1 MNRRH
6 FLALAA
12 ASASQAAPPNQDR
25 NLSAQPRIRRK
36 FNAGWLFRRQVHGG
50 GALGSWERDPTLGAA
65 IEPAFLNA
73 RLPAY
78 DDSAWPAI
86 QLPHSWNQHDGSD
99 ELPGYFRGIGWYRK
113 HFQLES
119 ELSGKRVFL
128 EFEGVNQVSEFWVN
142 GSYVGKHE
150 GGYTSFEFDITPHVK
165 FGPAGNVLT
174 VKVDN
179 IYNKDIAPTVKT
191 DLTFYGGIYRDV
203 WLRVAAPIHLSEVY
217 WLTPKVSESAAEIE
231 VRSKIDN
238 RTARA
243 ATLRVLHE
251 ILDAQGLVVAKV
263 ETSAS
268 VPAQKQGH
276 ALTQRLTLA
285 QPKLWSPDTPHL
297 YKLRTTLLDP
307 AGPGDI
313 HDAPI
318 GFRWFRFD
326 AQQGFFLNGR
336 RLQLRGTT
344 WHQSYPGLGS
354 ALPNSRHVK
363 DMELIKEMGCNLFR
377 TSHYPHDPAV
387 MEACDRLGLLVLEE
401 MFVGEE
407 VEDDGGYY
415 RIQAKGIEEMIARD
429 RNNPC
434 VFMWG
439 LEGEVESAA
448 KHVEVVQQLV
458 NKIKATDPSR
468 PATMQDARIDS
479 IKQTLDVVG
488 LYSGFDENDKERSLH
503 PERRYMIEEYTVD
516 AIGRGIYGMGPES
529 EDLGCDKHE
538 AYLAEVGRRPWI
550 AGSTVWHQFD
560 YDGDEYDPI
569 TPHLVTFGLAD
580 FWRIPKDVFYLFQSQ
595 WSAKPM
601 LHICGHWT
609 WPGEEG
615 KTRKVKVYS
624 NQPRVELFLN
634 GRSLGARE
642 PVAYP
647 GLDHP
652 PFLWDV
658 PYEPGVL
665 KAVSGALTSERKT
678 AGPAAR
684 IDLRSD
690 VERIESRDPE
700 SLAYLTASVVDK
712 DGTVVPTASHAISFT
727 AYGPGELLP
736 QTWPGHPTGLTWNCV
751 AGLTRIALRSTDRV
765 GRCVVSAYS
774 PGLRMGRAI
783 LDVAAPGKRDQ
794 MEYRGGATVYK

>member
-12 ASASQAAPPNQDR
+12 VSASQAAQPLQDKR
-25 NLSAQPRIRRK
+25 LSAPPRIRRN
-36 FNAGWLFRRQVHGG
+36 FNAGWLFQRQSKGG

-73 RLPAY
+73 KSATY
-78 DDSAWPAI
+78 DDSAWSSI
-86 QLPHSWNQHDGSD
+86 QLPHTWNQHDGSD
-99 ELPGYFRGIGWYRK
+99 ELPGYFRGIGWYRR
-113 HFQLES
+113 HFQLEPG
-119 ELSGKRVFL
+119 LRGQCIFL
-128 EFEGVNQVSEFWVN
+128 ELEGVNQVSEFWLN
-142 GSYVGKHE
+142 GAHLGKHE
-150 GGYTSFEFDITPHVK
+150 GGYTSFEFDITRHVQ

-191 DLTFYGGIYRDV
+191 DLTFYGGIYRDA
-203 WLRVAAPIHLSEVY
+203 WLRITAPVHLSEVY
-217 WLTPKVSESAAEIE
+217 WLTPKVSADSAEIE
-231 VRSKIDN
+231 IHSKIDN
-238 RTARA
+238 QTSRA
-243 ATLRVLHE
+243 ASLKVIHE
-251 ILDAQGLVVAKV
+251 IIDPQGAVAAKV
-263 ETSAS
+263 ETSAAI
-268 VPAQKQGH
+268 PANKRGH
-276 ALTQRLTLA
+276 ALTQHLRLA
-285 QPKLWSPDTPHL
+285 QPKLWSPDDPNL
-297 YKLRTTLLDP
+297 YKLRTTLLDSAA
-307 AGPGDI
+307 AGDL
-313 HDAPI
+313 HEAPI
-318 GFRWFRFD
+318 GFRWFHFD
-326 AQQGFFLNGR
+326 ARQGFFLNGR

-344 WHQSYPGLGS
+344 WHHSYPGLGS

-415 RIQAKGIEEMIARD
+415 RIQAKGIGEMIARD
-429 RNNPC
+429 RNCPS

-448 KHVEVVQQLV
+448 KHVDVVQQLV

-468 PATMQDARIDS
+468 PVTMQDARIES
-479 IKQTLDVVG
+479 IKETLDVVG
-488 LYSGFDENDKERSLH
+488 LYSSFEANDNERNLH

-516 AIGRGIYGMGPES
+516 AIGRGLYGMGPES
-529 EDLGCDKHE
+529 EDLGCEKHE

-595 WSAKPM
+595 WSPKPM
-601 LHICGHWT
+601 LHLCGHWT

-615 KTRKVKVYS
+615 KTRRVKVYS
-624 NQPRVELFLN
+624 NQARVELFLN
-634 GRSLGARE
+634 GRSLGVRE
-642 PVAYP
+642 PAPFP

-658 PYEPGVL
+658 PYEPGIL
-665 KAVSGALTSERKT
+665 KATAGALTSERKT

-690 VERIESRDPE
+690 VERIESGDPE
-700 SLAYLTASVVDK
+700 SLAYLTAAVVDK
-712 DGTVVPTASHAISFT
+712 DGTVVPSAAHAISFT
-727 AYGPGELLP
+727 SYGPGELLP